1 VLAFNPSLSTFIRS
15 PNAVNKSACIWCRF
29 AMERQNL
36 KIQTV
41 QNKNPL
47 ESLTHDYRI
56 AAKIVELYGD
66 KYIPGFVR
74 VHEEIQKHSALND
87 AKNLALKV
95 AKSYSSF

>member
-1 VLAFNPSLSTFIRS
+1 
-15 PNAVNKSACIWCRF
+15 
-29 AMERQNL
+29 MERQNL
-36 KIQTV
+36 IVQTR

-47 ESLTHDYRI
+47 EALKRDYRI

-66 KYIPGFVR
+66 KYIPGFIR

-95 AKSYSSF
+95 AKGYSSFR